1 MYGHSITLSYM
12 HMYMHILYM
21 YMQCVLEHQTV
32 WHSIG
37 IPAEKCPTHV
47 DPASPDTLERK
58 AIAMDLALVC
68 RRAKNFKIMS
78 QVFVLHNYY
87 GNLITQTH
95 VLTEL

>member
-1 MYGHSITLSYM
+1 M

-58 AIAMDLALVC
+58 AIAMDHALVC
-68 RRAKNFKIMS
+68 RRAEKFFKYEPS
-78 QVFVLHNYY
+78 VLYY
-87 GNLITQTH
+87 TQTR
-95 VLTEL
+95 VLMEL